1 MGAFA
6 DLGWAWNIKP
16 PKSMVGGFRAWVPSA
31 ECIESFVIFLYGIT
45 NVWLEHLGA
54 WGGPWH
60 PEDFQHVSITILF
73 AGGGLLGMLIESK
86 RIRELLHT
94 YMFQLKDEAYCQDSA
109 SVSDEA
115 EKWEESDTKNV
126 PLNPMPALVILLLG
140 IMMSSHTQHSTV
152 SSMIHKQWG
161 YLLAGF
167 SVARMATYMLFY
179 LKPYKSYFPARP
191 PTEIATSF
199 CLISGGLMF
208 MASTWSI
215 VSTLELWGIGAMFVF
230 TCMMGLAAG
239 VMAWETFLLALKGW
253 AERKENPGL
262 ARRLREENRTAA

>member
-16 PKSMVGGFRAWVPSA
+16 PRSMVGRFRAWVPSG
-31 ECIESFVIFLYGIT
+31 EFTESAVIFGYGIT

-54 WGGPWH
+54 WGGAWNR
-60 PEDFQHVSITILF
+60 EDFQHISITVLF

-94 YMFQLKDEAYCQDSA
+94 YMSQLKDDAYYHDSV
-109 SVSDEA
+109 SLSDEA
-115 EKWEESDTKNV
+115 EKWEESDTTNI

-140 IMMSSHTQHSTV
+140 IMMSSHTQHSMV
-152 SSMIHKQWG
+152 SSMIHRQWG
-161 YLLAGF
+161 NLFAGF
-167 SVARMATYMLFY
+167 SAARIVTYALFY

-191 PTEIATSF
+191 PTEIITSF

-215 VSTLELWGIGAMFVF
+215 VATLEDWGIGSMFVF
-230 TCMMGLAAG
+230 TIMMGLTAG
-239 VMAWETFLLALKGW
+239 IMAWETFLLALKGW
-253 AERKENPGL
+253 AERKENPTL
-262 ARRLREENRTAA
+262 VRRLQQEARTAA